1 MNKLKVTSEKDIF
14 DLAIKSH
21 FQNDL
26 KNAELLYKK
35 VLDINP
41 NNLSA
46 CNNLGIILTNLN
58 NTKDAEKYYLKAIKI
73 NSNYA
78 DANYNLAGLY
88 KSTGKIHDSIKYY
101 KKTILINQNYVDAYN
116 NIGLIYFEKSEN
128 LIAKEYFEKA
138 ITINPQSVSALNNLG
153 IIFDTINQFENAINC
168 YNKVISIDKSNS
180 NALNNAAISYSKIG
194 KEEISINYFL
204 KVIKT
209 EPRNIYFL
217 NSIAN
222 MLVNLKIK
230 SDTKINQNNLCNLL
244 LFLFQNNNFNHED
257 ISNQVIHFSLGLNE
271 IKLEN
276 LASSVKNLINDTN
289 IQNLFNNELFLLFLK
304 KKLNTDLNL
313 ETVLIKIR
321 KEIIEVL
328 FENKKKDLKKYLDFI
343 IALSEQ
349 CWLNEYI
356 FPKTQKE
363 IDLENRLFN
372 KIEKDEKINEL
383 EISILSCFSALKKSN
398 SIFKKL
404 KNFKSDNELFNQLIL
419 SQIIE
424 PLKEENLKKTIKNYK
439 NINDE
444 TSKKVKM
451 QYEEN
456 PYPRWKCCDINISQ
470 NYTKCINDDI
480 NPYVLPLSEKIYE
493 PDVLIA
499 GCGTGKH
506 AISASRYKDAKIL
519 AIDLSLSSLA
529 YAKRK
534 ILDLNYKNFD
544 FLAADI
550 LEIKNL
556 GKKFDII
563 ECVGTLHH
571 MKKPLL
577 GLESLLNLLKPNG
590 FLKIGLYSKIAREPI
605 INFRK
610 NLLNKKSKKKS
621 DNIMLLRKEIIENR
635 VNNKYFKKITN
646 SKDFYSRSNLR
657 DLLFHVQEHQFTLSE
672 IREII
677 ENYKLKFLNFIIT
690 DPLIK
695 LKYLKNFPNDIMQ
708 NSLNNWEKFE
718 IDNPN
723 IFNGMYQFWLKK
735 INN

>member
-1 MNKLKVTSEKDIF
+1 MKKEMSEKDTF

-35 VLDINP
+35 VLNINP
-41 NNLSA
+41 SNLSA

-73 NSNYA
+73 NPYYA

-88 KSTGKIHDSIKYY
+88 KSTEKIQDSIKYY
-101 KKTILINQNYVDAYN
+101 KKTILINPNYADAYN
-116 NIGLIYFEKSEN
+116 NIGLIHFEKGEN

-138 ITINPQSVSALNNLG
+138 ITIKPQSVNALNNLG

-222 MLVNLKIK
+222 MFVNLKIT
-230 SDTKINQNNLCNLL
+230 SDTKINQNNLYNLL
-244 LFLFQNNNFNHED
+244 LFLFQNDNINHED
-257 ISNQVIHFSLGLNE
+257 VSNQVIHFSLGLNE

-276 LASSVKNLINDTN
+276 LANSVNNLINDTN

-313 ETVLIKIR
+313 EIVLIKIR

-328 FENKKKDLKKYLDFI
+328 FENKKNDLKKYLDFI

-363 IDLENRLFN
+363 IDLENRLIN
-372 KIEKDEKINEL
+372 KIGKDEKINEL
-383 EISILSCFSALKKSN
+383 EISILSCFSSLKKSN
-398 SIFKKL
+398 SIFEKL
-404 KNFKSDNELFNQLIL
+404 KIFKSDNKLFNQLIL

-424 PLKEENLKKTIKNYK
+424 PLEEENLKKTIKSYK

-444 TSKKVKM
+444 VSKKVKM

-456 PYPRWKCCDINISQ
+456 PYPRWKCCNINISQ

-480 NPYVLPLSEKIYE
+480 NPYVLPLNEKIYE

-556 GKKFDII
+556 DKKFDII

-577 GLESLLNLLKPNG
+577 GLEALLNLLKPNG

-605 INFRK
+605 IIFRK

-635 VNNKYFKKITN
+635 ANNKYFKKITN

-657 DLLFHVQEHQFTLSE
+657 DLLFHVQEHQFTISE

-677 ENYKLKFLNFIIT
+677 ENYKLEFLNFIIT

-695 LKYLKNFPNDIMQ
+695 LKYLKNFPNDILQ
-708 NSLNNWEKFE
+708 NSLTNWEKFE
-718 IDNPN
+718 TDNPN

-735 INN
+735 S

>member
-1 MNKLKVTSEKDIF
+1 MNKLKGMSEKDIF

-26 KNAELLYKK
+26 KNAEILYKK

-41 NNLSA
+41 KNLSA
-46 CNNLGIILTNLN
+46 CNNLGIIFNNLN
-58 NTKDAEKYYLKAIKI
+58 NIKDAEKYYLKAIKI
-73 NSNYA
+73 NPNYA

-101 KKTILINQNYVDAYN
+101 KKTILINPNYTDAYN
-116 NIGLIYFEKSEN
+116 NIGLIHFEKGEN

-138 ITINPQSVSALNNLG
+138 IRIKPQSVNALNNLG

-222 MLVNLKIK
+222 MFVNLKIT
-230 SDTKINQNNLCNLL
+230 SDTKINQNNLYNLL
-244 LFLFQNNNFNHED
+244 LFLFQNDNINHED
-257 ISNQVIHFSLGLNE
+257 VSNQVIHFSLGLNE

-276 LASSVKNLINDTN
+276 LANSVNNFINDTN

-328 FENKKKDLKKYLDFI
+328 FENKKNDLKKYLDFI

-383 EISILSCFSALKKSN
+383 EISILSCFSSLKKSN

-404 KNFKSDNELFNQLIL
+404 KNFKSDNKLFNQLIL

-424 PLKEENLKKTIKNYK
+424 PLEEENLKKTIKSYK

-444 TSKKVKM
+444 VSKKVKM

-456 PYPRWKCCDINISQ
+456 PYPRWKCCNINISQ

-480 NPYVLPLSEKIYE
+480 NPYVLPLNEKIYK

-571 MKKPLL
+571 MNKPLL
-577 GLESLLNLLKPNG
+577 GLEALLNLLKPNG

-610 NLLNKKSKKKS
+610 NLLNKKFKKEN
-621 DNIMLLRKEIIENR
+621 DNIMLLRKQIIENR
-635 VNNKYFKKITN
+635 TNNKYFKKITN
-646 SKDFYSRSNLR
+646 SKDFYSQSNLR
-657 DLLFHVQEHQFTLSE
+657 DLLFHVQEHQFTISE

-677 ENYKLKFLNFIIT
+677 ENYKLEFLNFIIT

-735 INN
+735 INS

>member
-1 MNKLKVTSEKDIF
+1 M
-14 DLAIKSH
+14 
-21 FQNDL
+21 
-26 KNAELLYKK
+26 
-35 VLDINP
+35 DINP

-363 IDLENRLFN
+363 IDLENRLIN

-544 FLAADI
+544 FLVADI

>member
-1 MNKLKVTSEKDIF
+1 MKREMSEKDTF

-58 NTKDAEKYYLKAIKI
+58 NFKDAEKYYLKAIKI
-73 NSNYA
+73 NPNYA
-78 DANYNLAGLY
+78 DANYNIAGLY
-88 KSTGKIHDSIKYY
+88 KSTENIDDSIKYY
-101 KKTILINQNYVDAYN
+101 KKTILIKPNYTDAYN
-116 NIGLIYFEKSEN
+116 NIGLIYFEKGEYI
-128 LIAKEYFEKA
+128 IAKKYFEKA
-138 ITINPQSVSALNNLG
+138 ITINPQSVNALNNLG
-153 IIFDTINQFENAINC
+153 IIFDTVNQYENAINC
-168 YNKVISIDKSNS
+168 YNKVINIDKFNS

-222 MLVNLKIK
+222 MFVNLKIT
-230 SDTKINQNNLCNLL
+230 SDTKINQNNLYNLL
-244 LFLFQNNNFNHED
+244 LFLFQNDNINHED
-257 ISNQVIHFSLGLNE
+257 VSNQVILFSLGLNE
-271 IKLEN
+271 IELEN
-276 LASSVKNLINDTN
+276 LSNSVNNLINDIN
-289 IQNLFNNELFLLFLK
+289 IQNLFNNKLFLLFLK

-313 ETVLIKIR
+313 EIILIKIR

-328 FENKKKDLKKYLDFI
+328 FKNKKNNLKKYLDFI

-356 FPKTQKE
+356 FPKTEKE
-363 IDLENRLFN
+363 IDLENRLIN

-383 EISILSCFSALKKSN
+383 EISILSCFSAIKKSN
-398 SIFKKL
+398 SIFRKL
-404 KNFKSDNELFNQLIL
+404 KNFKSKNKLFNQLIL

-424 PLKEENLKKTIKNYK
+424 PLEEENLKKSIKNYK

-444 TSKKVKM
+444 VSKKVKM

-456 PYPRWKCCDINISQ
+456 PYPRWKCCNINITQ
-470 NYTKCINDDI
+470 NHTKCINDDI
-480 NPYVLPLSEKIYE
+480 NPYVLPLNEKIYE

-571 MKKPLL
+571 MEKPIL
-577 GLESLLNLLKPNG
+577 GLEALLNLLKPNG

-610 NLLNKKSKKKS
+610 NLLNKKSKKKI

-635 VNNKYFKKITN
+635 GNDKYFKKITN

-657 DLLFHVQEHQFTLSE
+657 DLLFHVQEHQFTISE

-677 ENYKLKFLNFIIT
+677 ENYKLEFLNFIIT

-695 LKYLKNFPNDIMQ
+695 LKYLKNFPNDLMQ

-735 INN
+735 N

>member
-222 MLVNLKIK
+222 MLVNLKIT
-230 SDTKINQNNLCNLL
+230 SDTKINQNNLFNLL

-544 FLAADI
+544 FLVADI

>member
-1 MNKLKVTSEKDIF
+1 MKKEMSEKDTF

-35 VLDINP
+35 VLNINP
-41 NNLSA
+41 SNLSA
-46 CNNLGIILTNLN
+46 CNNLGIVLTNLN

-73 NSNYA
+73 NPNYA

-88 KSTGKIHDSIKYY
+88 KSTEKIQDSIKYY
-101 KKTILINQNYVDAYN
+101 KKTILINPNYTDAYN
-116 NIGLIYFEKSEN
+116 NIGLIHFEKGEN

-138 ITINPQSVSALNNLG
+138 ITIKPQSVNALNNLG

-222 MLVNLKIK
+222 MFVNLKIT
-230 SDTKINQNNLCNLL
+230 SDTKINQNNLYNLL
-244 LFLFQNNNFNHED
+244 LFLFQNDNINHED
-257 ISNQVIHFSLGLNE
+257 VSNQVIHFSLGLNE
-271 IKLEN
+271 IKLKN
-276 LASSVKNLINDTN
+276 LANSVNNLINDTN

-313 ETVLIKIR
+313 EIVLIKIR

-328 FENKKKDLKKYLDFI
+328 FENKKNDLKKYLDFI

-383 EISILSCFSALKKSN
+383 EISILSCFSSLKKSN

-404 KNFKSDNELFNQLIL
+404 KNFKSDNKFFNQLIL

-424 PLKEENLKKTIKNYK
+424 PLKEENLKKSIKNYK

-444 TSKKVKM
+444 VSKKVKI

-456 PYPRWKCCDINISQ
+456 PYPRWKCCNINISQ

-480 NPYVLPLSEKIYE
+480 NPYVLPLNEKIYK

-556 GKKFDII
+556 GKKFDVI

-571 MKKPLL
+571 MNKPLL
-577 GLESLLNLLKPNG
+577 GLEALLNLLKPNG

-610 NLLNKKSKKKS
+610 NLLNNKSKKES
-621 DNIMLLRKEIIENR
+621 NNIMLLRKEIIENR

-657 DLLFHVQEHQFTLSE
+657 DLLFHEQEHQFTISE

-677 ENYKLKFLNFIIT
+677 ENYKLEFLNFIIT

-708 NSLNNWEKFE
+708 NSLTNWEKFE
-718 IDNPN
+718 TDNPN

-735 INN
+735 N

>member
-1 MNKLKVTSEKDIF
+1 MKKEMSEKDTF

-35 VLDINP
+35 VLNINP
-41 NNLSA
+41 SNLSA

-73 NSNYA
+73 NPNYA

-88 KSTGKIHDSIKYY
+88 KSTEKIQDSIKYY
-101 KKTILINQNYVDAYN
+101 KKTILINPNYADAYN
-116 NIGLIYFEKSEN
+116 NIGLIHFEKGEN

-138 ITINPQSVSALNNLG
+138 ITIKPQSVNALNNLG

-222 MLVNLKIK
+222 MFVNLKIT
-230 SDTKINQNNLCNLL
+230 SDTKINQNNLYNLL
-244 LFLFQNNNFNHED
+244 LFLFQNDNINHED
-257 ISNQVIHFSLGLNE
+257 VSNQVIHFSLGLNE
-271 IKLEN
+271 IKLKN
-276 LASSVKNLINDTN
+276 LANSVNNLINDTN

-313 ETVLIKIR
+313 EIVLIKIR

-328 FENKKKDLKKYLDFI
+328 FENKKNDLKKYLDFI

-383 EISILSCFSALKKSN
+383 EISILSCFSSLKKSN

-404 KNFKSDNELFNQLIL
+404 KNFKSDNKFFNQLIL

-424 PLKEENLKKTIKNYK
+424 PLKEENLKKSIKNYK

-444 TSKKVKM
+444 VSKKVKM

-456 PYPRWKCCDINISQ
+456 PYPRWKCCNINISQ

-480 NPYVLPLSEKIYE
+480 NPYVLPLNEKIYE

-556 GKKFDII
+556 DKKFDII

-577 GLESLLNLLKPNG
+577 GLEALLNLLKPNG

-605 INFRK
+605 IIFRK

-635 VNNKYFKKITN
+635 ANNKYFKKITN

-657 DLLFHVQEHQFTLSE
+657 DLLFHVQEHQFTISE

-677 ENYKLKFLNFIIT
+677 ENYKLEFLNFIIT

-695 LKYLKNFPNDIMQ
+695 LKYLKNFPNDILQ
-708 NSLNNWEKFE
+708 NSLTNWEKFE
-718 IDNPN
+718 TDNPN

-735 INN
+735 N

>member
-1 MNKLKVTSEKDIF
+1 MKKEMSEKDTF

-26 KNAELLYKK
+26 KNAEILYKK

-41 NNLSA
+41 KNLSA
-46 CNNLGIILTNLN
+46 CNNLGIILTSLN
-58 NTKDAEKYYLKAIKI
+58 NIKDAEKYYLKAIKI
-73 NSNYA
+73 NPNYA
-78 DANYNLAGLY
+78 DANYNIAGLY

-101 KKTILINQNYVDAYN
+101 EKTILINPNYADAYN
-116 NIGLIYFEKSEN
+116 NIGLIHFEKGEN
-128 LIAKEYFEKA
+128 IIAKKYFEKA
-138 ITINPQSVSALNNLG
+138 ITIKPQSVNALNNLG
-153 IIFDTINQFENAINC
+153 IIFDTINQYENAINC
-168 YNKVISIDKSNS
+168 YNKAISIDKFNS

-204 KVIKT
+204 KVIKA

-217 NSIAN
+217 NSITN
-222 MLVNLKIK
+222 MFVNLKIT
-230 SDTKINQNNLCNLL
+230 SDTKINQNNLFNLL
-244 LFLFQNNNFNHED
+244 LFLFQNDNINHD
-257 ISNQVIHFSLGLNE
+257 DVSNHVILFSLGLNE
-271 IKLEN
+271 IELEN
-276 LASSVKNLINDTN
+276 LANSDNNLINDIN
-289 IQNLFNNELFLLFLK
+289 IQNLFNNKLFLLFLK
-304 KKLNTDLNL
+304 KKLNTNLNL
-313 ETVLIKIR
+313 EMVLIKIR
-321 KEIIEVL
+321 KEIIETL
-328 FENKKKDLKKYLDFI
+328 FKNKKNNLNNYLDFI

-356 FPKTQKE
+356 FPQTEKE
-363 IDLENRLFN
+363 IDLENKLIN
-372 KIEKDEKINEL
+372 KIEKNEKINEL

-398 SIFKKL
+398 SIFRKL
-404 KNFKSDNELFNQLIL
+404 KNFKSKNKLFNELIL

-424 PLKEENLKKTIKNYK
+424 PLQEENLKKSIKNYK

-444 TSKKVKM
+444 VSKKVKM

-456 PYPRWKCCDINISQ
+456 PYPRWKCCNSNISQ

-480 NPYVLPLSEKIYE
+480 NPYVLPFNEKIYE

-571 MKKPLL
+571 MEKPIL
-577 GLESLLNLLKPNG
+577 GLEALLNLLKTNG

-610 NLLNKKSKKKS
+610 NLLNKKSKKKI
-621 DNIMLLRKEIIENR
+621 DNIMFLRKEIIENR
-635 VNNKYFKKITN
+635 ANDKYFKKITN

-657 DLLFHVQEHQFTLSE
+657 DLLFHIHEHQFTIGE
-672 IREII
+672 IKEIV
-677 ENYKLKFLNFIIT
+677 ENYKLEFLNFIIT

-695 LKYLKNFPNDIMQ
+695 LKYLKNFPDDVMQ

-718 IDNPN
+718 TDNPN

-735 INN
+735 N

>member
-222 MLVNLKIK
+222 MLVNLKIT
-230 SDTKINQNNLCNLL
+230 SDTKINQNNLFNLL

-363 IDLENRLFN
+363 IDLENRLIN

-544 FLAADI
+544 FLVADI

>member
-1 MNKLKVTSEKDIF
+1 MKREMSEKDTF

-58 NTKDAEKYYLKAIKI
+58 NFKDAEKYYLKAIKI
-73 NSNYA
+73 NPNYA
-78 DANYNLAGLY
+78 DANYNIAGLY
-88 KSTGKIHDSIKYY
+88 KSTENIDDSIKYY
-101 KKTILINQNYVDAYN
+101 KKNILIKPNYTDAYN
-116 NIGLIYFEKSEN
+116 NIGLIYFEKGEYI
-128 LIAKEYFEKA
+128 IAKKYFEKA
-138 ITINPQSVSALNNLG
+138 ITINPQSVNALNNLG
-153 IIFDTINQFENAINC
+153 IIFDTINQYENAINC
-168 YNKVISIDKSNS
+168 YNKVISIDKFNS

-222 MLVNLKIK
+222 MFVNLKIT
-230 SDTKINQNNLCNLL
+230 SDTKINQNNLYNLL
-244 LFLFQNNNFNHED
+244 LFLFQNDNINHED
-257 ISNQVIHFSLGLNE
+257 VSNQVILFSLGLNE
-271 IKLEN
+271 IELEN
-276 LASSVKNLINDTN
+276 LSNSVNNLINDIN

-313 ETVLIKIR
+313 EIVLIRIR

-328 FENKKKDLKKYLDFI
+328 FKNKKNNLKKYLDFI

-356 FPKTQKE
+356 FPKTEKE
-363 IDLENRLFN
+363 IDLENRLIT
-372 KIEKDEKINEL
+372 KIEKDEKIDEL

-398 SIFKKL
+398 SILKKL
-404 KNFKSDNELFNQLIL
+404 KNFKSKSKLFNQLIL

-424 PLKEENLKKTIKNYK
+424 PLEEENLKKSIKNYK

-444 TSKKVKM
+444 VSKKVKM

-456 PYPRWKCCDINISQ
+456 PYPRWKCCNINITQ
-470 NYTKCINDDI
+470 NHTKCINDDI
-480 NPYVLPLSEKIYE
+480 NPYVLPLNEKIYE

-571 MKKPLL
+571 MEKPIL
-577 GLESLLNLLKPNG
+577 GLEALLNLLKPNG

-610 NLLNKKSKKKS
+610 NLLNKKSKKKN
-621 DNIMLLRKEIIENR
+621 DNIMLLRKEIINNR
-635 VNNKYFKKITN
+635 ANNKYFKKITN

-657 DLLFHVQEHQFTLSE
+657 DLLFHVQEHQFTIGE

-677 ENYKLKFLNFIIT
+677 ENYKLEFLNFIIT

-695 LKYLKNFPNDIMQ
+695 LKYLKNFPNDVMQ

-718 IDNPN
+718 TDNPN

-735 INN
+735 N

>member
-1 MNKLKVTSEKDIF
+1 MKREMLEKHTF

-26 KNAELLYKK
+26 KNAEIQYKK

-46 CNNLGIILTNLN
+46 CNNLGIIFTNLN
-58 NTKDAEKYYLKAIKI
+58 NMKDAEKYYLKAIKI
-73 NSNYA
+73 NPNYA
-78 DANYNLAGLY
+78 DANYNIAGLY
-88 KSTGKIHDSIKYY
+88 KSTGKIHDSIRYY
-101 KKTILINQNYVDAYN
+101 KKTILINPNYVDAYN
-116 NIGLIYFEKSEN
+116 NIGLIHFEKGEN
-128 LIAKEYFEKA
+128 LIAKKYFEKA
-138 ITINPQSVSALNNLG
+138 ITINPQSVYALNNLG
-153 IIFDTINQFENAINC
+153 IIFDTINQFENAIDC
-168 YNKVISIDKSNS
+168 YNQVISIDKFNC

-209 EPRNIYFL
+209 EPKNIYFL

-222 MLVNLKIK
+222 MFANLKIT
-230 SDTKINQNNLCNLL
+230 SDTKINQNNLYNLL
-244 LFLFQNNNFNHED
+244 LFLFQNDNINHED
-257 ISNQVIHFSLGLNE
+257 VSNQVILFSLGVNE
-271 IKLEN
+271 IELEN
-276 LASSVKNLINDTN
+276 LGNSVNTLINNIN

-313 ETVLIKIR
+313 EIVLIKIR
-321 KEIIEVL
+321 KEIIEEL
-328 FENKKKDLKKYLDFI
+328 FKNKNNNLKKYLNFI

-356 FPKTQKE
+356 FHKTEKE
-363 IDLENRLFN
+363 IDLEKRLIS

-383 EISILSCFSALKKSN
+383 EISILTCFSALKKSN
-398 SIFKKL
+398 SILRKL
-404 KNFKSDNELFNQLIL
+404 KNFKSENQLFNQLIF

-424 PLKEENLKKTIKNYK
+424 PLEEENLKKSIKNFK
-439 NINDE
+439 KINDE
-444 TSKKVKM
+444 VSKKVKI

-456 PYPRWKCCDINISQ
+456 PYPRWKCCNVNISQ
-470 NYTKCINDDI
+470 NYIKCINDDI
-480 NPYVLPLSEKIYE
+480 NPYVLPFNEKIYE

-534 ILDLNYKNFD
+534 ILDLNYKNFN

-556 GKKFDII
+556 EKKFDII

-571 MKKPLL
+571 MEKPIL
-577 GLESLLNLLKPNG
+577 GLEALLNLLKPNG

-610 NLLNKKSKKKS
+610 NLLNKKFKNKS
-621 DNIMLLRKEIIENR
+621 DNIMRLRKEIIENR
-635 VNNKYFKKITN
+635 ESDKYLKKITS
-646 SKDFYSRSNLR
+646 SKDFYSSSNLR
-657 DLLFHVQEHQFTLSE
+657 DLLFHVQEHQFTISE
-672 IREII
+672 IREIVK
-677 ENYKLKFLNFIIT
+677 NYKLEFLNFIIT

-695 LKYLKNFPNDIMQ
+695 FKYLKNFPNDVMQ

-718 IDNPN
+718 TDNPN

-735 INN
+735 K

>member
-1 MNKLKVTSEKDIF
+1 MKKEMSEKDTF

-35 VLDINP
+35 VLNINP
-41 NNLSA
+41 SNLSA

-73 NSNYA
+73 NPNYA

-88 KSTGKIHDSIKYY
+88 KSTEKIQDSIKYY
-101 KKTILINQNYVDAYN
+101 KKTILINPNYADAYN
-116 NIGLIYFEKSEN
+116 NIGLIHFEKGEN

-138 ITINPQSVSALNNLG
+138 ITIKPQSVNALNNLG

-222 MLVNLKIK
+222 MFVNLKIT
-230 SDTKINQNNLCNLL
+230 SDTKINQNNLYNLL
-244 LFLFQNNNFNHED
+244 LFLFQNDNINHED
-257 ISNQVIHFSLGLNE
+257 VSNQVIHFSLGLNE

-276 LASSVKNLINDTN
+276 LANSVNNLINDTN

-313 ETVLIKIR
+313 EIVLIKIR

-328 FENKKKDLKKYLDFI
+328 FENKKNDLKKYLDFI

-363 IDLENRLFN
+363 IDLENRLIN
-372 KIEKDEKINEL
+372 KIGKDEKINEL
-383 EISILSCFSALKKSN
+383 EISILSCFSSLKKSN
-398 SIFKKL
+398 SIFEKL
-404 KNFKSDNELFNQLIL
+404 KIFKSDNKLFNQLIL

-424 PLKEENLKKTIKNYK
+424 PLKEENLKKSIKNYK

-444 TSKKVKM
+444 VSKKVKM

-456 PYPRWKCCDINISQ
+456 PYPRWKCCNINISQ

-480 NPYVLPLSEKIYE
+480 NPYVLPLNEKIYE

-556 GKKFDII
+556 DKKFDII

-577 GLESLLNLLKPNG
+577 GLEALLNLLKPNG

-605 INFRK
+605 IIFRK

-635 VNNKYFKKITN
+635 ANNKYFKKITN

-657 DLLFHVQEHQFTLSE
+657 DLLFHVQEHQFTISE

-677 ENYKLKFLNFIIT
+677 ENYKLEFLNFIIT

-708 NSLNNWEKFE
+708 NSLTNWEKFE
-718 IDNPN
+718 TDNPN

-735 INN
+735 S

>member
-1 MNKLKVTSEKDIF
+1 MNKLKGMSEKDIF

-26 KNAELLYKK
+26 KNAEILYKK

-41 NNLSA
+41 KNLSA
-46 CNNLGIILTNLN
+46 CNNLGIIFNNLN
-58 NTKDAEKYYLKAIKI
+58 NIKDAEKYYLKAIKI
-73 NSNYA
+73 NPNYA
-78 DANYNLAGLY
+78 DANYNIAGLY

-101 KKTILINQNYVDAYN
+101 EKTILINPNYADAYN
-116 NIGLIYFEKSEN
+116 NIGLIHFEKGEN
-128 LIAKEYFEKA
+128 LIAKKYFEKA
-138 ITINPQSVSALNNLG
+138 ITIKPQSVNALNNLG
-153 IIFDTINQFENAINC
+153 IIFDTLNQYENAINC
-168 YNKVISIDKSNS
+168 YNKVISIDKFNS

-222 MLVNLKIK
+222 MFVNLKIT
-230 SDTKINQNNLCNLL
+230 SDTKINQNNLYNLL
-244 LFLFQNNNFNHED
+244 LFLFQNDNINHED
-257 ISNQVIHFSLGLNE
+257 VSNQVILFSLGVNE
-271 IKLEN
+271 IELEN
-276 LASSVKNLINDTN
+276 LGNSVNTLINNIN
-289 IQNLFNNELFLLFLK
+289 IQNLLNNELFLLFLK
-304 KKLNTDLNL
+304 KKLNKELNL
-313 ETVLIKIR
+313 EIVLIKIR
-321 KEIIEVL
+321 KEIIEAL
-328 FENKKKDLKKYLDFI
+328 FENKKNNLKKYLDFI

-356 FPKTQKE
+356 FPKTEKE
-363 IDLENRLFN
+363 IELEKRLIN
-372 KIEKDEKINEL
+372 KIEKDENINEL
-383 EISILSCFSALKKSN
+383 EISILSCFSALKKTK

-404 KNFKSDNELFNQLIL
+404 KNFKSENKLFNQLIL

-424 PLKEENLKKTIKNYK
+424 PLEEENLKKSIKSYK
-439 NINDE
+439 NINDKV
-444 TSKKVKM
+444 SKKVKM

-456 PYPRWKCCDINISQ
+456 PYPRWKSCNINISQ
-470 NYTKCINDDI
+470 NYIKCINDDI
-480 NPYVLPLSEKIYE
+480 NPYILPFNEKIYE

-563 ECVGTLHH
+563 ECAGTLHH
-571 MKKPLL
+571 MEKPIL
-577 GLESLLNLLKPNG
+577 GLEVLLNLLKPNG

-635 VNNKYFKKITN
+635 TNNKYFKKITN

-657 DLLFHVQEHQFTLSE
+657 DLLFHIQEHQFTIGE
-672 IREII
+672 IKEIV
-677 ENYKLKFLNFIIT
+677 ENYKLEFLNFIIT

-695 LKYLKNFPNDIMQ
+695 LKYLKNFPDDVMQ

-718 IDNPN
+718 TDNPN

-735 INN
+735 INS

>member
-1 MNKLKVTSEKDIF
+1 MKREMSEKDTF

-58 NTKDAEKYYLKAIKI
+58 NFKDAEKYYLKAIKI
-73 NSNYA
+73 NPNYA
-78 DANYNLAGLY
+78 DANYNIAGLY
-88 KSTGKIHDSIKYY
+88 KSTENIDDSIKYY
-101 KKTILINQNYVDAYN
+101 KKTILIKPNYTDAYN
-116 NIGLIYFEKSEN
+116 NIGLIYFEKGEYI
-128 LIAKEYFEKA
+128 IAKKYFEKA
-138 ITINPQSVSALNNLG
+138 ITINPQSVNALNNLG
-153 IIFDTINQFENAINC
+153 IIFDTINQYENAINC
-168 YNKVISIDKSNS
+168 YNKVISIDKFNS

-222 MLVNLKIK
+222 MFVNLKIT
-230 SDTKINQNNLCNLL
+230 SDTKINQNNLYNLL
-244 LFLFQNNNFNHED
+244 LFLFQNDNINHED
-257 ISNQVIHFSLGLNE
+257 VSNQVILFSLGLNE
-271 IKLEN
+271 IELEN
-276 LASSVKNLINDTN
+276 LSNSVNNLINDIN
-289 IQNLFNNELFLLFLK
+289 IQNLFNNKLFLLFLK

-313 ETVLIKIR
+313 EIVLIRIR

-328 FENKKKDLKKYLDFI
+328 FKNKKNNLKKYLDFI

-356 FPKTQKE
+356 FPKTEKE
-363 IDLENRLFN
+363 IDLENRLIT
-372 KIEKDEKINEL
+372 KIEKDEKIDEL

-398 SIFKKL
+398 SILKKL
-404 KNFKSDNELFNQLIL
+404 KNFKSKSKLFNQLIL

-424 PLKEENLKKTIKNYK
+424 PLEEENLKKSIKNYK

-444 TSKKVKM
+444 VSKKVKM

-456 PYPRWKCCDINISQ
+456 PYPRWKCCNINITQ
-470 NYTKCINDDI
+470 NHTKCINDDI
-480 NPYVLPLSEKIYE
+480 NPYVLPLNEKIYE

-571 MKKPLL
+571 MEKPIL
-577 GLESLLNLLKPNG
+577 GLEALLNLLKPNG

-610 NLLNKKSKKKS
+610 NLLNKKSKKKN
-621 DNIMLLRKEIIENR
+621 DNIMLLRKEIINNR
-635 VNNKYFKKITN
+635 ANNKYFKKITN

-657 DLLFHVQEHQFTLSE
+657 DLLFHVQEHQFTIGE

-677 ENYKLKFLNFIIT
+677 ENYKLEFLNFIIT

-695 LKYLKNFPNDIMQ
+695 LKYLKNFPNDLMQ

-735 INN
+735 INS

>member
-1 MNKLKVTSEKDIF
+1 MKREMLEKHTF

-26 KNAELLYKK
+26 KNAEIQYKK

-58 NTKDAEKYYLKAIKI
+58 NIKDAEKYYLKAIKI
-73 NSNYA
+73 NPNYA
-78 DANYNLAGLY
+78 DANYNIAGLY
-88 KSTGKIHDSIKYY
+88 KSTGKIHDSIRYY
-101 KKTILINQNYVDAYN
+101 KKTILINPNYVDAYN
-116 NIGLIYFEKSEN
+116 NIGLIHFEKGEN
-128 LIAKEYFEKA
+128 LIAKKYFEKA
-138 ITINPQSVSALNNLG
+138 ITINPQSVYALNNLG
-153 IIFDTINQFENAINC
+153 IIFDTINQFENAIDC
-168 YNKVISIDKSNS
+168 YNQVISIDKFNC

-209 EPRNIYFL
+209 EPKNIYFL

-222 MLVNLKIK
+222 MFANLKIT
-230 SDTKINQNNLCNLL
+230 SDTKINQNNLYNLL
-244 LFLFQNNNFNHED
+244 LFLFQNDNINHED
-257 ISNQVIHFSLGLNE
+257 VSNQVILFSLGVNE
-271 IKLEN
+271 IELEN
-276 LASSVKNLINDTN
+276 LGNSVNTLINNIN

-313 ETVLIKIR
+313 EIVLIKIR
-321 KEIIEVL
+321 KEIIEAL
-328 FENKKKDLKKYLDFI
+328 FENKKKNLKKYLDFI

-356 FPKTQKE
+356 FPKTEKE
-363 IDLENRLFN
+363 IDLEKRLIS

-383 EISILSCFSALKKSN
+383 EISILTCFSALKKSN
-398 SIFKKL
+398 SILRKL
-404 KNFKSDNELFNQLIL
+404 KNFKSENQLFNQLIF

-424 PLKEENLKKTIKNYK
+424 PLEEENLKKSIKNFK
-439 NINDE
+439 KINDE
-444 TSKKVKM
+444 VSKKVKI

-456 PYPRWKCCDINISQ
+456 PYPRWKCCNVNISQ
-470 NYTKCINDDI
+470 NYIKCINDDI
-480 NPYVLPLSEKIYE
+480 NPYVLPFNEKIYE

-534 ILDLNYKNFD
+534 ILDLNYKNFN

-556 GKKFDII
+556 EKKFDII

-571 MKKPLL
+571 MEKPIL
-577 GLESLLNLLKPNG
+577 GLEALLNLLKPNG

-610 NLLNKKSKKKS
+610 NLLNKKFKNKS
-621 DNIMLLRKEIIENR
+621 DNIMCLRKEIIENR
-635 VNNKYFKKITN
+635 ESDKYLKKITS

-657 DLLFHVQEHQFTLSE
+657 DLLFHVQEHQFTISE

-677 ENYKLKFLNFIIT
+677 KNYKLEFLNFIIT

-695 LKYLKNFPNDIMQ
+695 FKYLKNFPNDVMQ

-718 IDNPN
+718 TDNPN

-735 INN
+735 K